1 MIMTFTFEKFSRE
14 VDNMEVGVVRRY
26 EKSLEDFYR
35 RVAAIDMKGS
45 ASGIYAEICEAGESM
60 MDEFFGQGAARE
72 MFGEEQS
79 VRKVMTAVCGLNSFM
94 NDVGSVIDSMRRLGA

>member
-1 MIMTFTFEKFSRE
+1 MKFTFENFTRE

-35 RVAAIDMKGS
+35 RVASIDMKGS
-45 ASGIYAEICEAGESM
+45 ASGIYAEICQAGEAM
-60 MDEFFGQGAARE
+60 MDGFFGEGAARE
-72 MFGEEQS
+72 MFGEGQS

-94 NDVGSVIDSMRRLGA
+94 NDVGSVVDSMRRLGA

>member
-1 MIMTFTFEKFSRE
+1 MIFEFEGFSRE

-45 ASGIYAEICEAGESM
+45 ASGIYAEICEAGEDM
-60 MDEFFGQGAARE
+60 MNSFFGEGAAKE
-72 MFGEEQS
+72 MFGEGQS
-79 VRKVMTAVCGLNSFM
+79 VRKVMAAVCGLNSYM
-94 NDVGSVIDSMRRLGA
+94 NDVGSVVDSMRRLGA